1 MKLLSMLSLSLVLVS
16 AKDFPAIP
24 LEDQVGIGY
33 IVGGELAADGE
44 FPWQV
49 SLRSVSGL
57 GATHFCGGSVIDA
70 DWVLTAGHCCA
81 GQLPLTMHV
90 VAGGIELNNFE
101 QEEQTRN
108 LIKIIGH
115 PNYDSNTISND
126 VCLLHLQESLTFND
140 WVQPL
145 PLPAQGQET
154 EAGTSCTV
162 TGWGTTSEGG
172 FILPNKLHKVDVPV
186 VSDEECNVAYA
197 DTNPIQDS
205 MICAGLPEGGKDSC
219 QGDSGGPFVCGGES
233 VGIVSWGIG
242 CGRAGYPGVYTQTS
256 YYVDWIMETMA
267 NH

>member
-1 MKLLSMLSLSLVLVS
+1 MGNTMKLLSLFSLGLAAVASQDIPAAPLS
-16 AKDFPAIP
+16 
-24 LEDQVGIGY
+24 DQVGVGY

-57 GATHFCGGSVIDA
+57 GATHFCGGAVIDT

-115 PNYDSNTISND
+115 PNYDSATISND
-126 VCLLHLQESLTFND
+126 VCLLHLQEPLTFND

-145 PLPAQGQET
+145 PLPAQG
-154 EAGTSCTV
+154 
-162 TGWGTTSEGG
+162 
-172 FILPNKLHKVDVPV
+172 
-186 VSDEECNVAYA
+186 
-197 DTNPIQDS
+197 
-205 MICAGLPEGGKDSC
+205 
-219 QGDSGGPFVCGGES
+219 DSGGPFVCGGES
-233 VGIVSWGIG
+233 IGIVSWGIG
-242 CGRAGYPGVYTQTS
+242 
-256 YYVDWIMETMA
+256 
-267 NH
+267 